1 MSKLRKIIT
10 IDNKDTGRKM
20 SIYRDAEFNEFV
32 VKFFE
37 GGVYLAEADYHTDDS
52 VDAHDTANNWINK
65 RSANCER
72 SVNIEKNPPL
82 RLFCSEYVGKNIEF
96 RGNGLALNIDDCTQ
110 AKSAD

>member
-65 RSANCER
+65 RRANAPT
-72 SVNIEKNPPL
+72 VVAPVLI
-82 RLFCSEYVGKNIEF
+82 
-96 RGNGLALNIDDCTQ
+96 
-110 AKSAD
+110 